1 MKAADSPRAGWYPD
15 PTGRAG
21 LRWWDGLDWTD
32 HRRAP
37 LPSRAWED
45 ELTTEGGAPSSS
57 ATPTGMKTELRGA
70 MDRAPRSAPDT
81 TEIMAE
87 VRKVARDEVDR
98 AVNLVTQRAS
108 DATRRI
114 EPLIS
119 QYGDRVMRWIRNIGI
134 ITIALVVLWMVLQT
148 FAQTSLLNWIGDR
161 VDNLT
166 GGTVRVPQRLGLPTW
181 WGSNP

>member
-1 MKAADSPRAGWYPD
+1 MKVADAPPAGWYPD
-15 PTGRAG
+15 PTGRDG

-37 LPSRAWED
+37 LLAHTWDDEAADAATGTPPSQRPA
-45 ELTTEGGAPSSS
+45 TPSSGGAGSPLS
-57 ATPTGMKTELRGA
+57 R
-70 MDRAPRSAPDT
+70 APDT

-119 QYGDRVMRWIRNIGI
+119 QYGDQVMRWIRNLGI
-134 ITIALVVLWMVLQT
+134 IAIALVVLWMVLQA
-148 FAQTSLLNWIGDR
+148 FAQTSLMGWLGDR
-161 VDNLT
+161 IDNLT
-166 GGTVRVPQRLGLPTW
+166 GGTARVPQRLGLPTW

>member
-1 MKAADSPRAGWYPD
+1 MKAAEAPTAGWYPD
-15 PTGRAG
+15 PTGRPG

-32 HRRAP
+32 HRRP
-37 LPSRAWED
+37 PMPIHTWED
-45 ELTTEGGAPSSS
+45 EDAAPPTPAPR
-57 ATPTGMKTELRGA
+57 ATRPTGLKSEARQALGDARS
-70 MDRAPRSAPDT
+70 SAPDT

-119 QYGDRVMRWIRNIGI
+119 QYGDQVMRWIRNLGI
-134 ITIALVVLWMVLQT
+134 IAIALVVLWMVLQT
-148 FAQTSLLNWIGDR
+148 FAQTSLMGWLGDR
-161 VDNLT
+161 IDNLT
-166 GGTVRVPQRLGLPTW
+166 GGTARVPQRLGLPTW